1 MSPQATSVSL
11 ETLMRKI
18 QRIEEAQA
26 IQNLISLET
35 YLFEAREHEKRL
47 ALFAQKTPGL
57 TVEISGRGVFEGIES
72 ARKTIVDS
80 ETMFDE
86 SHGRAMRATYADV
99 EFPSDAAG
107 KLSTQLIGTLM
118 IEVAGDAET
127 ARAMWIMFDA
137 WATTMEGAW
146 GAPEARWAWSKCAA
160 DFVKKDGQW
169 RFWHYVKNPL
179 FMTEYTQSWVD
190 RSLKAPRMPAQMHWD
205 MHGAQPDRPSSKQYS
220 PYSIT
225 RAPSLFPP
233 PPEPY
238 ETFDDVE
245 PYSY

>member
-1 MSPQATSVSL
+1 MSPQTTPVTL
-11 ETLMRKI
+11 EAVTRKI

-35 YLFEAREHEKRL
+35 YLFEAREHEKRF

-57 TVEISGRGVFEGIES
+57 TVELSGRGVFEGVES
-72 ARKTIVDS
+72 ARRTIVDT
-80 ETMFDE
+80 EKMFDE
-86 SHGRAMRATYADV
+86 SHGRAMRTTYADV
-99 EFPSDAAG
+99 QFPCDAAG
-107 KLSTQLIGTLM
+107 RLDTQLTGTPM
-118 IEVAGDAET
+118 IEVAGDLET
-127 ARAMWIMFDA
+127 ARAMWIMLSA
-137 WATTMEGAW
+137 WTTTMEGTW
-146 GAPEARWAWSKCAA
+146 GAPEARWAWNKAAA
-160 DFVKKDGQW
+160 DFVKEDGEW
-169 RFWHYVKNPL
+169 RFWHYVRNPI

-190 RSLKAPRMPAQMHWD
+190 RSLKAPRMPQQMHFD
-205 MHGAQPDRPSSKQYS
+205 MHGAQPDRLPSKQYS

-238 ETFDDVE
+238 ETFADVE